1 MIPEQWNKIVE
12 LFHAAR
18 EKAGGER
25 VALLDSVCSDDSLL
39 RQAVEQMLQDYE
51 ESGSFLNRLPADA
64 SAATDV
70 LRTSRPRAV
79 VRVDA
84 YEVAGGDAWL
94 TKILGDDPKHAPA
107 LARKAAARVV
117 AARDHAGAGAG
128 AGAA

>member
-51 ESGSFLNRLPADA
+51 ESGSFLRQPKTDDGPYRELLPAMHVRCTVRNLDLLTNDAPIAMSARRLGLRVITRQRARLP
-64 SAATDV
+64 
-70 LRTSRPRAV
+70 
-79 VRVDA
+79 
-84 YEVAGGDAWL
+84 
-94 TKILGDDPKHAPA
+94 PA
-107 LARKAAARVV
+107 R
-117 AARDHAGAGAG
+117 
-128 AGAA
+128 